1 MVHRLTGKAYDLDG
15 VGDVHIALSGTPSH
29 PSAQAAF
36 TISPLRVSR
45 LQIPSIS
52 GTAVIDRERLALR
65 DTTINLPTGKVAL
78 SGGAPLI
85 AGPSGIPTT
94 LPLSFDLALDGI
106 GMDQFAILGP
116 PHTKLDGVLS
126 GDVQVGGTVAQ
137 PRLAGAIRLTGGGY
151 TGPLETQPI
160 KGVDAALAFNET

>member
-1 MVHRLTGKAYDLDG
+1 M
-15 VGDVHIALSGTPSH
+15 
-29 PSAQAAF
+29 
-36 TISPLRVSR
+36 
-45 LQIPSIS
+45 
-52 GTAVIDRERLALR
+52 IDRERLALR

-116 PHTKLDGVLS
+116 PHTSSMASSAVTFKS
-126 GDVQVGGTVAQ
+126 E
-137 PRLAGAIRLTGGGY
+137 
-151 TGPLETQPI
+151 GPSRSRVSPARF
-160 KGVDAALAFNET
+160 G